1 MKSIRYLFF
10 VLFIPFFWVTPSQ
23 AELIQQTNVRAF
35 IDKMHKEHQ
44 FDKTELEELFKKIK
58 LRPEVVRQ
66 MKKPAEGKPWYKY
79 RPLFVNDRN
88 IRQGKAFI
96 KKHHAWLNKAQKST
110 GVPAEIITA
119 ILGIE
124 SRYGANTGKH
134 RVLDTLATFA
144 FSPTRRSR
152 FFRKELIQF
161 LLMTRTDNQD
171 PLSPHGSYAGAMGMA
186 QFMPSSFQ
194 QYAIDFD
201 QSGTRDLNTVP
212 DAIGSIANY
221 FQKHH
226 WKRGN
231 PVSTPLTA
239 YYPRTEKNIRH
250 LLDYQITPQPKHK
263 VTLVSLETP
272 DSFEHWLVYQNF
284 YVITRYNHS
293 ALYAM
298 AVFQLAE
305 ALKPHD

>member
-1 MKSIRYLFF
+1 VKSIHHL
-10 VLFIPFFWVTPSQ
+10 LFILFSVFWANAAL
-23 AELIQQTNVRAF
+23 AEFTQQTNVRAF
-35 IDKMHKEHQ
+35 IAKMHEQHQ
-44 FDKTELEELFKKIK
+44 FDKTQLENLFKQIK
-58 LRPEVVRQ
+58 LRPEVIQQ
-66 MKKPAEGKPWYKY
+66 MQKPAEGKPWYKY

-88 IRQGKAFI
+88 IRQGKAFM
-96 KKHHAWLNKAQKST
+96 KKHHVWLKKAQEST
-110 GVPAEIITA
+110 GVPAEIMTA

-161 LLMTRTDNQD
+161 LLMTRAEKQN
-171 PLSPHGSYAGAMGMA
+171 PLTLHGSYAGAMGMA

-201 QSGTRDLNTVP
+201 HSGTRDLNTVP

-226 WKRGN
+226 WKSGHPVAN
-231 PVSTPLTA
+231 PMTA

-250 LLDYQITPQPKHK
+250 LLDYQVTPTPQHK

-272 DSFEHWLVYQNF
+272 EDFEHWLVYQNF

-305 ALKPHD
+305 AIKSHD